1 MKQPLD
7 VQTTPKSAGFG
18 APRGSWVQ
26 RRRSRGAAFAEAVI
40 LIFFMIIVF
49 AGVRYLARYF
59 DSKQKAL
66 LTARRC
72 AWIFSKNACLLEGG
86 EYPIPPICLPV
97 LRDRTEDVHNTALRE
112 SIDPQ
117 AGNADQTSDTTPAR
131 NLRAGVNESLHPMLE
146 MLVGQS
152 LTAVASEE
160 IPVPHALLNAQSSIA
175 TSYYLPCNLAAQT
188 PMQAAAKLFKD
199 LGLDIP

>member
-1 MKQPLD
+1 
-7 VQTTPKSAGFG
+7 
-18 APRGSWVQ
+18 
-26 RRRSRGAAFAEAVI
+26 VI

-72 AWIFSKNACLLEGG
+72 AWIFSKNACRIDG
-86 EYPIPPICLPV
+86 EYPTPEICLPV
-97 LRDRTEDVHNTALRE
+97 LGKTEEVHNTALRE

-117 AGNADQTSDTTPAR
+117 AGNAGGNPDQASDTTPAG

-175 TSYYLPCNLAAQT
+175 ASYYLPCNLAAQT
-188 PMQAAAKLFKD
+188 PMQAAKKLFDD